1 MTEEEEEGR
10 NGEKAVLLYY
20 IGPVEVHNL
29 SNCGEP
35 VSVVVF

>member
-1 MTEEEEEGR
+1 MTEEEEEG
-10 NGEKAVLLYY
+10 EKAVLLY

-29 SNCGEP
+29 SNCGKP